1 MSNVFSKSKLSLSI
15 IFILLS
21 GFFSKLSWAEFTQ
34 FEKFGDNP
42 GELTASYY
50 QPELV
55 NGDTVVLLHGC
66 VQNGETLAINSGF
79 LSLAK
84 THKFNLLV
92 AQQSEKNNIK
102 SCFNW
107 FSKQDTNKNSGELL
121 SLKNIISH
129 YKSVADSKR
138 LYVVGI
144 SAGGAMTAA
153 LLVNYPELF
162 TAGAIIAGLPFPCA
176 DNLTKAISC
185 MRQGPA
191 ETPQEL
197 ANFATKKHPTNTKWP
212 RLSVLTSKIDEVVN
226 PKNSLYLAEQWAFLA
241 KTPKPTQV
249 IHQPSYK
256 LTQWQNEQKQV
267 VIDLIEIDISGHGMT
282 VNPHLKNGG
291 TEGLYLLKS
300 ELASAKK
307 IIQLWQLNN

>member
-1 MSNVFSKSKLSLSI
+1 M
-15 IFILLS
+15 
-21 GFFSKLSWAEFTQ
+21 
-34 FEKFGDNP
+34 
-42 GELTASYY
+42 
-50 QPELV
+50 
-55 NGDTVVLLHGC
+55 
-66 VQNGETLAINSGF
+66 
-79 LSLAK
+79 
-84 THKFNLLV
+84 
-92 AQQSEKNNIK
+92 AQQSDKNNIK

-107 FSKQDTNKNSGELL
+107 FSKQDTDKNSGELL
-121 SLKNIISH
+121 SLKNMISH
-129 YKSVADSKR
+129 YKGLTNSKR
-138 LYVVGI
+138 IYVVGI
-144 SAGGAMTAA
+144 SAGGAMTAT

-197 ANFATKKHPTNTKWP
+197 ASYALNKNPDDTKWP
-212 RLSVLTSKIDEVVN
+212 RLSILTSKVDKVVN

-256 LTQWQNEQKQV
+256 LTQWQNERKQV

-282 VNPHLKNGG
+282 VNPHHKNGG
-291 TEGLYLLKS
+291 SEGLYLLKS
-300 ELASAKK
+300 KLASAEK
-307 IIQLWQLNN
+307 IIELWQLNN